1 MSLGKSL
8 LSGAAGAASLN
19 LIHESARRVIPSA
32 PRVDVVGKSA
42 LRRYLPRV
50 GVQPPDDERSLYAA
64 ALGGD
69 LISNAAYYSLVGVGE
84 PEGAVQRGTA
94 LGLLGGL
101 GAVFLPPLLGLSQ
114 EPVARSTSTAVMTVI
129 WYTLGGYA
137 AGLVRRVL
145 G

>member
-101 GAVFLPPLLGLSQ
+101 SQ